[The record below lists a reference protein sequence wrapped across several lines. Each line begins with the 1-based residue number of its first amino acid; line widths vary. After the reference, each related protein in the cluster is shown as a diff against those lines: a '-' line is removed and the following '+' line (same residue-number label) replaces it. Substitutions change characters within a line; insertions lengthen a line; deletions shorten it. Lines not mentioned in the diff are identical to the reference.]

1 MNQIFMRSCCL
12 IVIHIVFRLSQFIPR
27 SNMSRDVRLL
37 FSTLYSTEM
46 SAFSLPRL
54 YCIER
59 FEETKQ
65 KTKPSSEKVN
75 QKLISRHD
83 Q

>member
-1 MNQIFMRSCCL
+1 MLAFMLGGVHQLRRQVL
-12 IVIHIVFRLSQFIPR
+12 GFLTPYFHT
-27 SNMSRDVRLL
+27 LL

-46 SAFSLPRL
+46 SAFSLPIL

-75 QKLISRHD
+75 QKFKSRHD

>member
-1 MNQIFMRSCCL
+1 
-12 IVIHIVFRLSQFIPR
+12 
-27 SNMSRDVRLL
+27 MSRDIRLL
-37 FSTLYSTEM
+37 FSTLYSTEI
-46 SAFSLPRL
+46 SAFSLPKL

-75 QKLISRHD
+75 QKFKSRHD